1 MNFVEIKK
9 SDLNKSSLLNQLQKN
24 NPVIVTDVP
33 LYSDTTEEVIYLTE
47 SVVEG
52 VVVLDDIN
60 QVECEVTRR
69 RKNTLFILWSAS
81 LTDKEK
87 EFIDG
92 ATGLPLLKKV
102 QEKLDT
108 IFTRNKIDVSYELV
122 ETHGLFI
129 HFNNTFL
136 KMKVFEVNSVESNSE
151 TLAVKF

>member
-9 SDLNKSSLLNQLQKN
+9 SDLTKSSLLNQIQKN

-60 QVECEVTRR
+60 QVELETTRR

-81 LTDKEK
+81 LNDEEK
-87 EFIDG
+87 GFLARTVTGREFC
-92 ATGLPLLKKV
+92 
-102 QEKLDT
+102 
-108 IFTRNKIDVSYELV
+108 
-122 ETHGLFI
+122 
-129 HFNNTFL
+129 
-136 KMKVFEVNSVESNSE
+136 
-151 TLAVKF
+151 LAVLVPGEG